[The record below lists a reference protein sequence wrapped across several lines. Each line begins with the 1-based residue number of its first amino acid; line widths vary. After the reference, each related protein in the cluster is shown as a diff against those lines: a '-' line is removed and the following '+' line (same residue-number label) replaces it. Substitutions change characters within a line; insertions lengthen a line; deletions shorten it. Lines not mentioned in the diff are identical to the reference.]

1 MKKLLFFALL
11 LINYQSPLLAKCI
24 KGDCQNSPGIYDDS
38 KEINISEILKMVI
51 GMVKG
56 V

>member
-24 KGDCQNSPGIYDDS
+24 KGDCQNGPGIY
-38 KEINISEILKMVI
+38 EFALKRVPT
-51 GMVKG
+51 VVQEYLKKNSD
-56 V
+56 